1 MFKLSGGFQI
11 LWELENSL
19 EMNNSLGTNSNW
31 RLSGAKKK
39 KIKPGGAE
47 GPSGFDFFFFLP
59 QGVSNLNLFPG
70 GYSFPGGFLVP
81 RWFEKPQGVRTLIFI
96 FI

>member
-1 MFKLSGGFQI
+1 MFKLSGDFQT

-19 EMNNSLGTNSNW
+19 GMNNSLGTNSNW

-39 KIKPGGAE
+39 SNPE
-47 GPSGFDFFFFLP
+47 GPKAPPGLIFFLP

-81 RWFEKPQGVRTLIFI
+81 RRFENPQGV
-96 FI
+96 

>member
-1 MFKLSGGFQI
+1 MFKLSGGFQT

-19 EMNNSLGTNSNW
+19 GMNNSLGTNSNW
-31 RLSGAKKK
+31 KLSGAKKKK

-47 GPSGFDFFFFLP
+47 GPSGFDFFFFFLP
-59 QGVSNLNLFPG
+59 QGVSDLNLFPG

-81 RWFEKPQGVRTLIFI
+81 RRFEKPQGV
-96 FI
+96 